1 VLITVAQRDDDKWY
15 LWRVRGAWKELSY
28 SRPKVLLRQPVLIE
42 QQKCRSYE
50 YQLKIFRESFRVR
63 IMGLLRE
70 SCARVVGDGLSYD
83 FKLECQLGSEKVRV
97 DV

>member
-1 VLITVAQRDDDKWY
+1 MLIRVAQQDDDKWC
-15 LWRVRGAWKELSY
+15 LWKVRGAWKELSY
-28 SRPKVLLRQPVLIE
+28 SRPRVLLRQPVPVE

-50 YQLKIFRESFRVR
+50 YQLKMFKESIRVG

-70 SCARVVGDGLSYD
+70 SCARVVGDLSYD
-83 FKLECQLGSEKVRV
+83 FKLECQLGVDKVRV